1 MKTLN
6 IGSGKYKDNNG
17 EWSTLPCLK
26 GDKGDTGESAYQL
39 AVRLGTFT
47 GTEEEYN
54 KQITD
59 AVDKADTATKLVKK
73 VEDQIQKNTE
83 DIAGLEE
90 TVSTAGIS
98 VTEAGTEIVVPECT
112 GGKIQGLKLYGKS
125 EQKQYQGTN
134 LLDLRNGKSATGEG
148 VTYTKNEDGS
158 YKRTG
163 TATGANGNVWFAG
176 GYYKDTETATVL
188 FTLKAGKYVTRDC
201 VLYHGTD
208 SCSGNIT
215 INNDLTITGVRNPG
229 QTVEKTYNDTIY
241 PRINAGS
248 TDTGWEP
255 YTGGK
260 PSPSADYPQNIVIP
274 GKENITTT
282 IKTSIANYKDAYIK
296 SNTYPEWCKNGFIF
310 DATASSRFIHI
321 PVELKKGKSYIA
333 EYEIE
338 NISGGQDVEIYLP
351 DNSQFLKVSTVFQP
365 NTDVEKI
372 ALYMSADKIPAKNKI
387 LKFKVYEQSQEP
399 RKINISS
406 PNGLPGIQ
414 VSSGGN
420 YTDSSGQEWI
430 CDEIDFQRGMYIQR
444 VGTKVGIDGFQETN
458 SANSD
463 MSLRIV
469 CNMNDIEKVKFT
481 PIICNKLRWEKKS
494 SYTDE
499 GTYISTS
506 ETATGRVCVR
516 VEGIKTMEE
525 YQEILAD
532 MQYFYI
538 LATPIETPL
547 TAEEINAYK
556 SLYTYDGTTIID
568 NDAGCYME
576 ATVPQDTKY
585 YIDNKIAELS
595 AAIVASASEAE

>member
-1 MKTLN
+1 MKALN

-54 KQITD
+54 KQIAD

-73 VEDQIQKNTE
+73 AEGQIQKNTE

-98 VTEAGTEIVVPECT
+98 VTEAGTGIVVPECT
-112 GGKIQGLKLYGKS
+112 GGKFQGLKLYGKS

-134 LLDLRNGKSATGEG
+134 LLDLRNGKNGTGEG

-163 TATGANGNVWFAG
+163 TATGVNANVWFAG
-176 GYYKDTETATVL
+176 GYYKDAETATVL

-255 YTGGK
+255 YTGGM
-260 PSPSADYPQNIVIP
+260 PSPSPDYPQNMVIP
-274 GKENITTT
+274 GKENITIT

-296 SNTYPEWCKNGFIF
+296 SNTYPEWCENGFIF
-310 DATASSRFIHI
+310 DTTASSRFVHI

-372 ALYMSADKIPAKNKI
+372 TLYVPADKIPAKNKI
-387 LKFKVYEQSQEP
+387 LKFKVYEQVQAP
-399 RKINISS
+399 AKINISTL
-406 PNGLPGIQ
+406 NGLPGIQ

-420 YTDSSGQEWI
+420 YTDSDGQQWI
-430 CDEIDFQRGMYIQR
+430 CDEINFQRGMYIQR

-494 SYTDE
+494 SYTEE

-506 ETATGRVCVR
+506 ETALGRVCVR
-516 VEGIKTMEE
+516 VEGIKIMEE

-547 TAEEINAYK
+547 TTEEINAYK
-556 SLYTYDGTTIID
+556 LLYTYDGTTIID
-568 NDAGCYME
+568 NDADCYME

>member
-1 MKTLN
+1 
-6 IGSGKYKDNNG
+6 
-17 EWSTLPCLK
+17 
-26 GDKGDTGESAYQL
+26 
-39 AVRLGTFT
+39 
-47 GTEEEYN
+47 
-54 KQITD
+54 
-59 AVDKADTATKLVKK
+59 
-73 VEDQIQKNTE
+73 
-83 DIAGLEE
+83 
-90 TVSTAGIS
+90 
-98 VTEAGTEIVVPECT
+98 
-112 GGKIQGLKLYGKS
+112 
-125 EQKQYQGTN
+125 
-134 LLDLRNGKSATGEG
+134 
-148 VTYTKNEDGS
+148 
-158 YKRTG
+158 
-163 TATGANGNVWFAG
+163 
-176 GYYKDTETATVL
+176 
-188 FTLKAGKYVTRDC
+188 
-201 VLYHGTD
+201 
-208 SCSGNIT
+208 
-215 INNDLTITGVRNPG
+215 
-229 QTVEKTYNDTIY
+229 
-241 PRINAGS
+241 
-248 TDTGWEP
+248 
-255 YTGGK
+255 
-260 PSPSADYPQNIVIP
+260 
-274 GKENITTT
+274 
-282 IKTSIANYKDAYIK
+282 
-296 SNTYPEWCKNGFIF
+296 
-310 DATASSRFIHI
+310 
-321 PVELKKGKSYIA
+321 
-333 EYEIE
+333 
-338 NISGGQDVEIYLP
+338 
-351 DNSQFLKVSTVFQP
+351 
-365 NTDVEKI
+365 
-372 ALYMSADKIPAKNKI
+372 MSADKIPAKNKI

-547 TAEEINAYK
+547 TTEEINAYK